1 MNCQECFT
9 EIENKIV
16 YCPECGLPY
25 HEECW
30 RKNNSKCTVY
40 ACKGSTGIIEEVNEA
55 ENEIEVDTIENK
67 IQDTNNLLILRKS
80 QNINKTNVLIT
91 ILVIVIVI
99 LLILLFSYQRN
110 TQISYEKKEKPELN
124 NLKETLVS
132 PVSNPT
138 EVLNDKKVLSSSSTE
153 SIIKEP
159 TKEVHNYYS
168 SIPNKEIETKKSEEN
183 NQKKEVSSETKDKI
197 KNIILDWRNLKVKIY
212 RNPEQEN
219 STIYSYLTGKA
230 LEDVLGGLKWD
241 REHNEYKDITP
252 FDLSFEEIIA
262 SNDNKISV
270 IVKISEKA
278 DFYKNGNLLSKYS
291 YNSTY
296 RAKYTLDFSNSN
308 WLISSMDAIKK

>member
-1 MNCQECFT
+1 MNCQQCFT

-40 ACKGSTGIIEEVNEA
+40 GCKGSTVIIEEVDKP
-55 ENEIEVDTIENK
+55 ENETEVDIIENK
-67 IQDTNNLLILRKS
+67 LQDTNSLLISRKS
-80 QNINKTNVLIT
+80 QKINKTNVLIS
-91 ILVIVIVI
+91 ILVAVIVS
-99 LLILLFSYQRN
+99 LLILLFYYQRN
-110 TQISYEKKEKPELN
+110 TQISYEKNEKTELN
-124 NLKETLVS
+124 NLKGSLVS
-132 PVSNPT
+132 PVNNST
-138 EVLNDKKVLSSSSTE
+138 EVLNDKKVLSSASTE
-153 SIIKEP
+153 PIIKEP
-159 TKEVHNYYS
+159 AKEVHNYYS
-168 SIPNKEIETKKSEEN
+168 STPHKKIETKKAEEN
-183 NQKKEVSSETKDKI
+183 NQKTEVSSETKDKI

-219 STIYSYLTGKA
+219 SEVYSYLTGKA

-252 FDLSFEEIIA
+252 FDLHFEEITAI
-262 SNDNKISV
+262 NDNKVNV

-308 WLISSMDAIKK
+308 WFISSMNAIKK